1 MNTQVHRLTRWRRAC
16 CAAAILVGAAQVFAA
31 PVDASPGSEY
41 GMIASGAAA
50 GVMGLSKMNNQSSRI
65 VTSGARAIGGIAFTG
80 DSGNGSG
87 TTVSGQAGQNPA
99 AGGAGLDG
107 AEIISSRNRIPIEVG
122 KGSLIRLSEPA
133 STVFISNSDIADVQI
148 KSPTLIYV
156 FGNAPGETSLY
167 ALSADDRVLFNG
179 IVSVQHNLSG
189 IQNAIREMLPDSRV
203 EVKSLERS
211 VILSGQVQSA
221 AAAEDAG
228 IMAASFVGGGGKVV
242 NRIHILAPTQV
253 NLRVKIAEVSREIV
267 KQIGFRW
274 DLAVSTDDF
283 LVGFVSGGGTAVRS
297 KNALLGSVTTGNL
310 DLQTVLDAFEDEGL
324 ISVLAE
330 PNLTALSGE
339 TASFLAGGEFPIP
352 VPQVGGTGDAIT
364 IQFKR
369 FGVGLSFTPTILSD
383 EQINL
388 KVSPE
393 VSQLTSAG
401 SVDIAGFSIPALT
414 TRRVETTVELGSGQ
428 SFAIAGLLQNNTIRD
443 LSKFPGLGDLP
454 ILGALFRSDR
464 FSRQETELVIIVTPY
479 IVRPVSAPRMA
490 LPTDGLVMPNDMDR
504 IFKGSSYIS
513 HPFTETPVTRD
524 QKGRRLIGPAGFS
537 LN

>member
-1 MNTQVHRLTRWRRAC
+1 MNTQVHGLTHWRHPC
-16 CAAAILVGAAQVFAA
+16 CAAAILVAVMYAFAA
-31 PVDASPGSEY
+31 PTHASPGSEY
-41 GMIASGAAA
+41 GAIAGGATM
-50 GVMGLSKMNNQSSRI
+50 GIMGLSKMNDQTSRI
-65 VTSGARAIGGIAFTG
+65 FTGGARTINGIALTG
-80 DSGNGSG
+80 DSVDGSG
-87 TTVSGQAGQNPA
+87 TVVSSQTGQNPA
-99 AGGAGLDG
+99 TGGASLDG

-167 ALSADDRVLFNG
+167 ALSTDDRVLFNG

-203 EVKSLERS
+203 AVKSLEGS
-211 VILSGQVQSA
+211 VILSGQVRSA

-228 IMAASFVGGGGKVV
+228 IMAASFVGGGKVV

-253 NLRVKIAEVSREIV
+253 NLRVKIAEVSRQIV

-274 DLAVSTDDF
+274 DVAVSTDDY
-283 LVGFVSGGGTAVRS
+283 LVGFVSGGSTLLRGD
-297 KNALLGSVTTGNL
+297 NAFLGSVTSGKL
-310 DLQTVLDAFEDEGL
+310 DLQTVLDALEDEGL

-383 EQINL
+383 DQINL

-393 VSQLTSAG
+393 VSQLSSAG
-401 SVDIAGFSIPALT
+401 SISIAGFSVPALT

-464 FSRQETELVIIVTPY
+464 FTREETELVIIVTPY

-490 LPTDGLVMPNDMDR
+490 LPTDGLIMPNDTDR
-504 IFKGSSYIS
+504 ILKGASYVS
-513 HPFTETPVTRD
+513 HPFTETPVMRD
-524 QKGRRLIGPAGFS
+524 QKGRQLIGPAGFS